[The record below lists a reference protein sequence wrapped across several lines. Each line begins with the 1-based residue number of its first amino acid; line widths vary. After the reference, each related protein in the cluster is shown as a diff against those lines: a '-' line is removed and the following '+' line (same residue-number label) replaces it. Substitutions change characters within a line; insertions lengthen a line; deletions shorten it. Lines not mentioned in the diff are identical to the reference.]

1 MHDNTDVFLPDTL
14 FIIVIYNCVIAQS
27 SAFQSLLKISLRKNA
42 INIFI
47 YDNSPHAQELPYGNA
62 IIHYHHHPTNAGV
75 SAAYNEGFRK
85 AKQLNLKWLFLLDQD
100 TELPDDA
107 WPKYAHHVSAQPGH
121 GVFAPMIIDGDQIIS
136 PFKLRWGKGIKIKRR
151 QPGVHSF
158 RHWCVINSGLLI
170 SCNVFESAGGYD
182 ERFPLDFSD
191 LIFVERLS
199 AVTSGFILID
209 ISLIHS
215 LSARQDKYTHTSVVL
230 NRFEKYG
237 DAAKLFR
244 KVSRK
249 KVVLIYLLLPRA
261 VKLSLM
267 KKDMRFLST
276 AFHTLFR

>member
-1 MHDNTDVFLPDTL
+1 MYVLEINNLKYYSILTKFQRKSIAMHDNTDVFLPDTL

-62 IIHYHHHPTNAGV
+62 NIHYHHHPTNAGV

-151 QPGVHSF
+151 QPG
-158 RHWCVINSGLLI
+158 
-170 SCNVFESAGGYD
+170 
-182 ERFPLDFSD
+182 
-191 LIFVERLS
+191 
-199 AVTSGFILID
+199 
-209 ISLIHS
+209 
-215 LSARQDKYTHTSVVL
+215 
-230 NRFEKYG
+230 
-237 DAAKLFR
+237 
-244 KVSRK
+244 
-249 KVVLIYLLLPRA
+249 
-261 VKLSLM
+261 
-267 KKDMRFLST
+267 
-276 AFHTLFR
+276 